1 MSPTARSTG
10 NLPTS
15 IAELVRASP
24 GSSPTVGL
32 SIAVVIGD
40 EPFKLINNVWPIR
53 DFAFAPVTNEVANE
67 AGTSNAIKSDAQVSV
82 SGEDINTLEWLDG
95 NPTNITNK
103 QILDKQKELQA
114 LEDVISKRIKE
125 YGSIA
130 EQIEYITEN
139 GLDAWQSKVNSIKAK
154 YPKE

>member
-1 MSPTARSTG
+1 MKINICTAI
-10 NLPTS
+10 TS
-15 IAELVRASP
+15 I
-24 GSSPTVGL
+24 
-32 SIAVVIGD
+32 
-40 EPFKLINNVWPIR
+40 K
-53 DFAFAPVTNEVANE
+53 
-67 AGTSNAIKSDAQVSV
+67 KDAQVSV
-82 SGEDINTLEWLDG
+82 SGEDINTLEWHDG

-114 LEDVISKRIKE
+114 LQDVVDKRIKE

>member
-1 MSPTARSTG
+1 MKI
-10 NLPTS
+10 N
-15 IAELVRASP
+15 IAQAILE
-24 GSSPTVGL
+24 
-32 SIAVVIGD
+32 
-40 EPFKLINNVWPIR
+40 
-53 DFAFAPVTNEVANE
+53 
-67 AGTSNAIKSDAQVSV
+67 IKSDAQVSC
-82 SGEDINTLEWLDG
+82 SGEDINTLEWHDG
-95 NPTNITNK
+95 NPTNITNQ

-114 LEDVISKRIKE
+114 QEDVISNIIKE

>member
-1 MSPTARSTG
+1 MKIGICETI
-10 NLPTS
+10 TS
-15 IAELVRASP
+15 I
-24 GSSPTVGL
+24 
-32 SIAVVIGD
+32 
-40 EPFKLINNVWPIR
+40 K
-53 DFAFAPVTNEVANE
+53 
-67 AGTSNAIKSDAQVSV
+67 KDAQVSV
-82 SGEDINTLEWLDG
+82 SGDDINTLEWHDG
-95 NPTNITNK
+95 NPTKITNK

-114 LEDVISKRIKE
+114 IEDVISKRIKE